1 LSLTGKSR
9 RRNVDIDAAEWGEG
23 DERKGER
30 KEETDSRFDW
40 LPLVVSLDASKDTRN
55 MSDNDGGE
63 IFYANAYR
71 TNIDC

>member
-1 LSLTGKSR
+1 MGRGR
-9 RRNVDIDAAEWGEG
+9 RE
-23 DERKGER
+23 KGR
-30 KEETDSRFDW
+30 KEGRDRFEIR
-40 LPLVVSLDASKDTRN
+40 LAPPLVVSLDASKDTRN